1 MSSIEKIKVDNNFK
15 IFQDIIDFEI
25 LKLII
30 DYLLKSNKNKNNNQ
44 FKFIKFFKNRNELLN
59 YILVSKKW
67 FNFISLIISNNII
80 NNKSFKHWL
89 KINYFKESF
98 LNKNDI
104 IYNKEENQYNKNNIF
119 NSTFEDGR
127 RKLYKINYNNEF
139 SIIKIK
145 ESIIND
151 YFSLNLFF
159 HNITIDDFKAIHNQ
173 FENGQLIY
181 NRILVNFEVLDYDE
195 NGDKKQDILF
205 EIFKYVSTMTKE
217 QKDKLYKLF
226 EILELNIRE
235 MEIRNEL
242 LEDTINGIKNII
254 NKSYNNHQTELSFNN
269 IVING
274 PRSENDYDEDSFE
287 VLNYFKFKNINFI
300 NCSLE
305 THVNYSTL
313 FNPVYSGQQVESIKV
328 YSGDIDFVEPRNLIK
343 VGEFQNLHTIKIPI
357 KPVSILSDIFN
368 EIGTNSFNFEYHSE
382 NVNSNL
388 KEMVNSLISSKSLKF
403 LNITLCNENIE
414 DIIKFHYYRQH
425 GDSGSYDYY
434 NDEKN
439 KNLIKTINQ
448 SKEMFSNYFKPLFSE
463 LNTSIERIKLDC
475 HGLFNINT
483 FSNLLKNKSLKY
495 LILTDSDFIF
505 YSYNKQYQPPPPL
518 PTKKNTFNTYLNN
531 DEFHYERISINQYL
545 FENIFSSPL
554 TSIRH
559 YKSKIK
565 ELDELKSIFKLILNN
580 IFNLQLYS
588 IVLYIKN
595 TKIPINDF
603 KNEYDNL
610 INNIIIQTQQQKPT
624 NININLKEIKVNLGF
639 QKNFKK
645 YILTN

>member
-44 FKFIKFFKNRNELLN
+44 FKLTKFFKNRNELLN

-80 NNKSFKHWL
+80 NNKSFEHWL
-89 KINYFKESF
+89 KINYVKESF

-104 IYNKEENQYNKNNIF
+104 IYNEENQYNKNNIF

-127 RKLYKINYNNEF
+127 GKLYKINYNNEF

-159 HNITIDDFKAIHNQ
+159 DNFTIDDFKAIHNQ
-173 FENGQLIY
+173 FENGQLIC

-195 NGDKKQDILF
+195 NGDKKQNILF
-205 EIFKYVSTMTKE
+205 EIFKYLSTMTKE

-235 MEIRNEL
+235 MEIRNEV
-242 LEDTINGIKNII
+242 LEDTLNGIKNII
-254 NKSYNNHQTELSFNN
+254 NNKSNNHQTELSFNN

-287 VLNYFKFKNINFI
+287 ILNYFKFKNISFI

-305 THVNYSTL
+305 THVNYLTL
-313 FNPVYSGQQVESIKV
+313 FNPDYSGQQVESIKV
-328 YSGDIDFVEPRNLIK
+328 YSGYIDFVEPRHLIK
-343 VGEFQNLHTIKIPI
+343 VCEFQNLHTIKIPI

-368 EIGTNSFNFEYHSE
+368 EIGTNSFNFQYHSE

-388 KEMVNSLISSKSLKF
+388 KEMINSLISSKSLKF
-403 LNITLCNENIE
+403 LNITLCNKNIE
-414 DIIKFHYYRQH
+414 DIIKYHYYRQH
-425 GDSGSYDYY
+425 GDSGSHDHDD
-434 NDEKN
+434 DEKN

-448 SKEMFSNYFKPLFSE
+448 SKEMLSNSFQPLFSE

-483 FSNLLKNKSLKY
+483 FSNLLKNKSIKY

-505 YSYNKQYQPPPPL
+505 YSYNKQYQPPLPL

-559 YKSKIK
+559 YKIKIK
-565 ELDELKSIFKLILNN
+565 ELDELKSIIKLILNN
-580 IFNLQLYS
+580 IFNLQLCS
-588 IVLYIKN
+588 IILNINN

-603 KNEYDNL
+603 KNEYGNL
-610 INNIIIQTQQQKPT
+610 INNIKIQTQQQKPT
-624 NININLKEIKVNLGF
+624 NINIHLKEIKVNLGF